1 MKKVNSDTAYDF
13 IRKRILNGEYRPG
26 HALMTEQL
34 SEEIGV
40 SRTPV
45 REALC
50 KLEADGLVSIKAR
63 LGASVK
69 KLDIKDLTELCDV
82 RLALEGHAAA
92 LCALKHTELD
102 LREIR
107 YALEAMRDLS
117 SKIIKSDHEHPL
129 LDDLI
134 REDVRFHIAIMEA
147 AKNDL
152 MKKEILRL
160 HLLHRVASSP
170 TMAEIEMTK
179 AESDENRRIVLAS
192 HEAIYNAI
200 AQHDAGAAKLEMEKH
215 IQDIIDKNLRRIRA
229 KSGLVP
235 RELTSEELVYSG

>member
-1 MKKVNSDTAYDF
+1 MKKVNSDTAYEY
-13 IRKRILNGEYRPG
+13 IRKRILNGEYPPG

-50 KLEADGLVSIKAR
+50 KLDADGLVSIKAR

-69 KLDIKDLTELCDV
+69 KLDMKELTELCDL

-92 LCALKHTELD
+92 LCALNHSEMD

-107 YALEAMRDLS
+107 FALEAMRDLS
-117 SKIIKSDHEHPL
+117 ARIIAADKEQPL
-129 LDDLI
+129 LNDLI
-134 REDVRFHIAIMEA
+134 REDVHFHIAIMEA
-147 AKNDL
+147 AKNEL

-160 HLLHRVASSP
+160 HLLHRVAATP
-170 TMAEIEMTK
+170 TVAEIEMSK
-179 AESDENRRIVLAS
+179 AESDENRRNVLAS
-192 HEAIYNAI
+192 HEAIYDAI
-200 AQHDAGAAKLEMEKH
+200 ARHDAVAAKMEMEKH

-229 KSGLVP
+229 KVGQIP